1 MIFNRGLEIWQK
13 KGELDKKEVEKKIE
27 GKTETCL
34 ENRKST
40 EVMENA
46 TFDPGRN
53 NYYFQN
59 FSNI

>member
-1 MIFNRGLEIWQK
+1 MQK

-27 GKTETCL
+27 GKIEMCL